1 MTSNTDILKFSGHD
15 TFHCKEQWLLKGVQ
29 LVDKQRDVSIFR
41 KNEAIPILGVG
52 KNMVRSI
59 NHWLRAFGLLDE
71 ENKISEFANLLFL
84 T

>member
-1 MTSNTDILKFSGHD
+1 MINSGENLLRFSGHD

-29 LVDKQRDVSIFR
+29 LIENQGSIDIFK

-59 NHWLRAFGLLDE
+59 WASHHICSKKASN
-71 ENKISEFANLLFL
+71 
-84 T
+84 